1 MTTRSAAST
10 PVGHRS
16 PAVSTGAQV
25 HIESVRVVADG
36 VSAGDAQRHAERL
49 AGEIGRALSQAGQ
62 GRIRIGELSLHIDAA
77 QLGDAAARE
86 RLACSVARRILAAVR
101 D

>member
-1 MTTRSAAST
+1 MKTSSATPAHANRRST
-10 PVGHRS
+10 LEP
-16 PAVSTGAQV
+16 TGAHV

-36 VSAGDAQRHAERL
+36 VPAGDAQRHAERL
-49 AGEIGRALSQAGQ
+49 AGDIGRALSQAGQ
-62 GRIRIGELSLHIDAA
+62 GRIRIGELSLRIDAT

-86 RLACSVARRILAAVR
+86 RLAGSVARRILAAVR

>member
-1 MTTRSAAST
+1 MNARSSAPT
-10 PVGHRS
+10 HVGHRS
-16 PAVSTGAQV
+16 PTESTGAQV

-49 AGEIGRALSQAGQ
+49 AGDIGRALSQAGQ
-62 GRIRIGELSLHIDAA
+62 GRIRIGELSLRIDAT

-86 RLACSVARRILAAVR
+86 RLAGSVARRILAAVR